1 MKLSPLLSRYVAV
14 AAFALSTTPLVA
26 HSQTSQTYRFGEGQ
40 SSLTPV
46 PQSAPQP
53 TQTQQAQPAP
63 QAQQPHQTAKP
74 AKRPPRQRLKKHRRH
89 MTRRLPDQ
97 SLYSHP

>member
-14 AAFALSTTPLVA
+14 AAFALSTAPLVA

-46 PQSAPQP
+46 QKPAPRAAQA
-53 TQTQQAQPAP
+53 QQAQQQQ
-63 QAQQPHQTAKP
+63 QADKP

>member
-46 PQSAPQP
+46 QKPAPQAA
-53 TQTQQAQPAP
+53 QTQQAP
-63 QAQQPHQTAKP
+63 QAQQQQQADKP